1 MTDFLEE
8 LELQLTAAA
17 HKAVAERARP
27 PRPKRW
33 PTVGLV
39 AVAALAVAVM
49 VLMPTRGNQATGP
62 VTKAKPASLRG
73 ARITVYNATTVNGV
87 ASTTAEMLR
96 PSAARVTADTVPVSL
111 QGTDSIVYF
120 AKGHAG
126 QARTVG
132 KLLGIDRSHSPPPDF
147 YDGRTDDDVVVVLGE
162 DFTMPSRR
170 LLDTFAVLREATN
183 RTLDTPAGP
192 VRIGVTHTGLCLQV
206 RDGTGWGGTCAS
218 LQQALSGKAV
228 ASIRAPN
235 GRLRG
240 AVGLVPDGVEAVDLD
255 LADGTTRRLPIG
267 RNVWAVGA
275 EPVVSARFG
284 GTTIRVP

>member
-1 MTDFLEE
+1 MTDFLNE
-8 LELQLTAAA
+8 LEVQLTAAA

-33 PTVGLV
+33 PTVGII

-49 VLMPTRGNQATGP
+49 VLMPARDNDATNP
-62 VTKAKPASLRG
+62 ATTPKPASLRD
-73 ARITVYNATTVNGV
+73 ARIIVYNATTVAGV
-87 ASTTAEMLR
+87 ASTTAEVLR
-96 PSAARVTADTVPVSL
+96 PSAARVDVDTAPPAAQSSYST
-111 QGTDSIVYF
+111 VYF
-120 AKGHAG
+120 AAGHAG

-132 KLLGIDRSHSPPPDF
+132 KLLGIARIGSPPPFLGDAQT
-147 YDGRTDDDVVVVLGE
+147 GDDVVVVVGD
-162 DFTMPSRR
+162 DFKAPSQR
-170 LLDTFAVLREATN
+170 LLDAFAVVREATN

-206 RDGTGWGGTCAS
+206 RDGTGWGGACAS
-218 LQQALSGKAV
+218 LRQALSGKAV
-228 ASIRAPN
+228 ASIRDKN

-255 LADGTTRRLPIG
+255 LFDGTTRRLPVG

-275 EPVVSARFG
+275 EQVVSVRFN
-284 GTTIRVP
+284 TTRIEIP